1 MDLTTIITMVIEE
14 ILSEVS
20 MKAPTLLLAIGIFIL
35 FWVSGRI
42 FKAIVQRI
50 MNEKNLHENISRVLV
65 GIIKNIMLILGLI
78 TALGT
83 MGVNISAIVAGLGL
97 TGFAF
102 GFAFKDML
110 SNFISGALIFIYE
123 PFKLGDTIE
132 VEGKTGKVIDIILRY
147 VTIEAED
154 QKVLVPN
161 SISVSKVISVKQ

>member
-1 MDLTTIITMVIEE
+1 MIIEG
-14 ILSEVS
+14 ILSKVS
-20 MKAPTLLLAIGIFIL
+20 MKAPTLILAIGIFIL

-42 FKAIVQRI
+42 FKVIVQRI
-50 MNEKNLHENISRVLV
+50 MDEKSMHANISRVLSN
-65 GIIKNIMLILGLI
+65 IIKNIMLIVGLI

-83 MGVNISAIVAGLGL
+83 LGVNISAIVAGLGL

-132 VEGKTGKVIDIILRY
+132 VEGKTGKVIDINLRY

-161 SISVSKVISVKQ
+161 SISVSKVISVKK

>member
-1 MDLTTIITMVIEE
+1 MINEILTT
-14 ILSEVS
+14 VS
-20 MKAPTLLLAIGIFIL
+20 MKAPGLILAIGIFIL
-35 FWVSGRI
+35 FWISGTI
-42 FKAIVQRI
+42 LKIVVRRL
-50 MNEKNLHENISRVLV
+50 MDEKSPHANISRVLA
-65 GIIKNIMLILGLI
+65 GIVKNIMLIVGLI

-83 MGVNISAIVAGLGL
+83 LGVNISAIVAGLGL

-110 SNFISGALIFIYE
+110 SNFISGVLIFIYE

-132 VEGKTGKVIDIILRY
+132 VEGKIGKVIDINLRY

-161 SISVSKVISVKQ
+161 SISVSKVIAVKR

>member
-1 MDLTTIITMVIEE
+1 MVIEE
-14 ILSEVS
+14 LVSIVS
-20 MKAPTLLLAIGIFIL
+20 MKAPSIIFALVILIL
-35 FWVSGRI
+35 FWIGGTI
-42 FKAIVQRI
+42 FKMIVRRI
-50 MNEKNLHENISRVLV
+50 MDEKSSHANISQVLSGIVKNL
-65 GIIKNIMLILGLI
+65 MLIVGLI

-83 MGVNISAIVAGLGL
+83 LGVNISAIVAGLGL

-110 SNFISGALIFIYE
+110 SNFISGVLIFIYE

-132 VEGKTGKVIDIILRY
+132 VEGKTGKVININLRY

-161 SISVSKVISVKQ
+161 SISVSKVIAVKK

>member
-1 MDLTTIITMVIEE
+1 MIIEE
-14 ILSEVS
+14 ILSKIL
-20 MKAPTLLLAIGIFIL
+20 MKAPTLLFAIGIFIL
-35 FWVSGRI
+35 FWVGGII
-42 FKAIVQRI
+42 FKAIVLRI
-50 MNEKNLHENISRVLV
+50 MNEKSLHVNISRVLA

-83 MGVNISAIVAGLGL
+83 LGVNISAIVAGLGL

-132 VEGKTGKVIDIILRY
+132 VEGKTGKVIDINLRY

-161 SISVSKVISVKQ
+161 SISVSKVISVKK

>member
-1 MDLTTIITMVIEE
+1 MFIEE
-14 ILSEVS
+14 IFSEVS
-20 MKAPTLLLAIGIFIL
+20 TKAPTLLLAIGIFIL
-35 FWVSGRI
+35 FWISGRI

-50 MNEKNLHENISRVLV
+50 MNEKSLHANISRVLASIV
-65 GIIKNIMLILGLI
+65 KNIMLILGLI

-83 MGVNISAIVAGLGL
+83 LGVNISAIVAGLGL

-132 VEGKTGKVIDIILRY
+132 VEGKTGKVININLRY
-147 VTIEAED
+147 VTIEAEE

-161 SISVSKVISVKQ
+161 SISVSKVISVKK

>member
-1 MDLTTIITMVIEE
+1 MIIEE
-14 ILSEVS
+14 ILSKVS

-35 FWVSGRI
+35 FWVGGII
-42 FKAIVQRI
+42 FKAIVLRI
-50 MNEKNLHENISRVLV
+50 MNEKSLHVNISRVLA

-83 MGVNISAIVAGLGL
+83 LGVNISAIVAGLGL

-123 PFKLGDTIE
+123 PFKLGDNIE
-132 VEGKTGKVIDIILRY
+132 VEGKTGKVIDINLRY

-154 QKVLVPN
+154 QKVLIPN
-161 SISVSKVISVKQ
+161 SISVSKVIFVKK

>member
-1 MDLTTIITMVIEE
+1 MKE

-20 MKAPTLLLAIGIFIL
+20 LRAPTLLFAVGIFIL
-35 FWVSGRI
+35 FWISGRI
-42 FKAIVQRI
+42 FKVIIQRI
-50 MNEKNLHENISRVLV
+50 MDQKSMHANISRVIA
-65 GIIKNIMLILGLI
+65 GIIKNIMLIMGLI

-132 VEGKTGKVIDIILRY
+132 VEGKTGEVIDINLRY
-147 VTIEAED
+147 VTIEADD

-161 SISVSKVISVKQ
+161 SISVSKVICVKK